1 MHLTPRRLF
10 LILIAACLCLPLV
23 GCGGAG
29 KSIVRGRVVA
39 GTVGQAVAVSPEDE
53 RLKEE
58 GLPLMEVVV
67 MSKGGSASQGR
78 GVYARATSDELGDFE
93 LVFPGGTFP
102 SDVVTIQV
110 KGEDVFSRISLIAEA
125 ARPGADYA
133 EPAARPAHDAHA
145 RMQHAPAP
153 QEAPRPRAPRADD
166 IRSAAAE
173 ATARLE
179 RFRNRAGGAAA

>member
-110 KGEDVFSRISLIAEA
+110 KGEDVFTARSTTYMPTGGGSLLCIVIP
-125 ARPGADYA
+125 RPGYVRPEQNL
-133 EPAARPAHDAHA
+133 EP
-145 RMQHAPAP
+145 QK
-153 QEAPRPRAPRADD
+153 
-166 IRSAAAE
+166 
-173 ATARLE
+173 
-179 RFRNRAGGAAA
+179 

>member
-110 KGEDVFSRISLIAEA
+110 KGEDVFTARSTTYMPTGGGSLLCIVIP
-125 ARPGADYA
+125 RPGYV
-133 EPAARPAHDAHA
+133 RPE
-145 RMQHAPAP
+145 QNLKP
-153 QEAPRPRAPRADD
+153 QK
-166 IRSAAAE
+166 
-173 ATARLE
+173 
-179 RFRNRAGGAAA
+179 

>member
-1 MHLTPRRLF
+1 MHLTTRRF
-10 LILIAACLCLPLV
+10 VLILIAASLCLPLI

-29 KSIVRGRVVA
+29 KSVVRGRVVA

-53 RLKEE
+53 RLKED

-110 KGEDVFSRISLIAEA
+110 KGEGVFTARSTTYMPTGGGSLLCIVIP
-125 ARPGADYA
+125 RPGYV
-133 EPAARPAHDAHA
+133 RPE
-145 RMQHAPAP
+145 QN
-153 QEAPRPRAPRADD
+153 
-166 IRSAAAE
+166 
-173 ATARLE
+173 LE
-179 RFRNRAGGAAA
+179 SQK

>member
-10 LILIAACLCLPLV
+10 LILIAACLCLPRV

-110 KGEDVFSRISLIAEA
+110 KGEDVFTARSTTYMPTGGGSLLCIVIP
-125 ARPGADYA
+125 RPGYVRPEQNL
-133 EPAARPAHDAHA
+133 EP
-145 RMQHAPAP
+145 QK
-153 QEAPRPRAPRADD
+153 
-166 IRSAAAE
+166 
-173 ATARLE
+173 
-179 RFRNRAGGAAA
+179 